1 MPMPKCRF
9 VTLTAC
15 ACLLVAGV
23 SGGVYARSHVEPP
36 ATTAMPLAEAIRLFA
51 TPNLRM
57 SPAQSVAATKAIND
71 AETAHRAEVSWQLG
85 HALVLRSAGAKQDAR
100 ACIEKVIA
108 AEPAVADHQFWYGTL
123 CFETID
129 TAGMFEQMGL
139 ANKGKA
145 AYDEALRLDPTH
157 VSARIGLFQF
167 YSGAPTIAGG
177 STTKAKALCDELL
190 ALADGKGEY
199 FGQVFLAQLAAKSE
213 DWAEMARRYTLA
225 ETARG
230 EGAGA
235 LNAIRAH
242 ARSLLNAKKDPDA
255 ALAMIERALP
265 LNASDDAQTW
275 FIAGQVHQKLKHMD
289 AAAEAF
295 GKAVEINPTGAPN
308 SLYGLAECLEATGK
322 FKDAAKR
329 YADFA
334 ALFPKDERAEKA
346 GEKSKACA
354 KKAG

>member
-1 MPMPKCRF
+1 MPTPTRRF
-9 VTLTAC
+9 VTLAAC
-15 ACLLVAGV
+15 ASLLAPGV
-23 SGGVYARSHVEPP
+23 SAGAHARTRAEPP
-36 ATTAMPLAEAIRLFA
+36 ATTAMPLAEAIRLLV

-57 SPAQSVAATKAIND
+57 SPAQVVAATKAIND
-71 AETAHRAEVSWQLG
+71 AESTHRAEVSWQLG
-85 HALVLRSAGAKQDAR
+85 HALVLRSGGARKEAR
-100 ACIEKVIA
+100 ACLEKIIVA
-108 AEPAVADHQFWYGTL
+108 QPAVADHQFWYATV

-129 TAGMFEQMGL
+129 AAGMFEQMGL

-145 AYDEALRLDPTH
+145 AYEEALRLDPTH
-157 VSARIGLFQF
+157 VGARIGLFQF
-167 YSGAPTIAGG
+167 YSSAPTIAGG

-190 ALADGKGEY
+190 ALPEGKGEY
-199 FGQVFLAQLAAKSE
+199 FGNVFLAQLAAKSE
-213 DWAEMARRYTLA
+213 DWAEMGRRYTLA

-235 LNAIRAH
+235 VNAIRSH

-255 ALAMIERALP
+255 ALAMIERAIP
-265 LNASDDAQTW
+265 LTPSDDAQTW

-346 GEKSKACA
+346 SDKAKACA